1 MKLALLL
8 ALVLPLAGGAAD
20 CRDILRAV
28 ESINVEAASL
38 AIEDLAAGPGT
49 FDAAQHRAALVAFA
63 TRRDALVAALGKN
76 EAGVAAEAERLVAG
90 VRAAL
95 LANPLLDFDAVLVVQ
110 RDPKRLGLPANW
122 EGNSSLPPRG
132 YANSL
137 AVLSGL
143 HSNAVVRTL
152 YQPPQTE
159 FVGDVDL
166 DFDAARLLFSM
177 PAANG
182 RWQVWEMQTDG
193 SGLKQLPLIPDAD
206 VDNYGGCFLP
216 DGNVIFSSS
225 ATFAGVPCVRG
236 SAHVANLFRWEREP
250 GTIRRLT
257 FDQDH
262 NWCPNVLGDG
272 RLLYLRWEYADLP
285 HFVSRILFTMNP
297 DGTEQREFYG
307 SNSYWPNSTFYAR
320 PAPGSPS
327 KFFGV
332 VSGHH
337 DTHRMGELV
346 LFDSARGRHEAEGA
360 VQRLPGRGKKVEA
373 VIRDRLVADSWPKF
387 LHPWPL
393 SEKYVLVA
401 AQPSAKDGWGIYLA
415 DVFDNLTL
423 IKDVPGTALL
433 EPIPLKARARPPVI
447 PSKVKAGATDA
458 LVHIADIYNGPGL
471 RGVPP
476 GTVKQLRLFTY
487 QYAYQGMGGQIDRV
501 GLDGPWDV
509 KRILGTVPVAPDG
522 SANFRVPANLPLALQ
537 PLDADG
543 RALQLMRSWM
553 TAMPG
558 EVISCAGCHERQN
571 TAPPPRTPLALAQPP
586 AEITPWPGGARGF
599 AFTNEVQ
606 PVLDRYCI
614 GCHGSAALATG
625 DGCSSRPDL
634 RGGSFAHAGG
644 KAKGYDAPNLF
655 PTSYLALKRF
665 VRNPTIESDMHLL
678 MPGEYHAD
686 TTALVQLLEAGH
698 HGVQL
703 NCEAWDRLNTWI
715 DLNAPARGSWT
726 EICGTNRVAKQC
738 ARRSALL
745 RTYAGRDEDPETVPP
760 SVAFQGLAQEPA
772 PLDATPSA
780 YTPSYAATA
789 PAPAAVAPAQ
799 LPSRKVDLGD
809 GVALELVQAP
819 AGAIV
824 MGDNAGPA
832 AERPAGRV
840 QLAKPFWIGR
850 CEISNAQFAKFDPA
864 HDSRIENGDF
874 LQFSERERGYP
885 VNSSNQPVVRIS
897 WHEAQAFCRWLSQ
910 KTGQRVALPTEAQW
924 EYACRAGTTTPL
936 NYGACNADFAKS
948 ANLAD
953 ASFWCVD
960 TFGWGLPSGAI
971 PPWRPAYTN
980 VHDGHNVSAPI
991 GSYAPNAW
999 GLHDLHG
1006 NAAEWTRSL
1015 FRPYPWREDDGRN
1028 NDAGEEKRVVR
1039 GGAWSDRPEQARSS
1053 SRRAYPPWRGVF
1065 NVGFRIVIE
1074 E

>member
-1 MKLALLL
+1 MKFALLL
-8 ALVLPLAGGAAD
+8 VLCLPLACGATT
-20 CRDILRAV
+20 CREALRAV
-28 ESINVEAASL
+28 EAVNVEAAAL
-38 AIEDLAAGPGT
+38 AIADMAAGPGS
-49 FDAAQHRAALVAFA
+49 FDAARHCAALAAFTVRRAALVAA
-63 TRRDALVAALGKN
+63 LAKNDASVAD
-76 EAGVAAEAERLVAG
+76 EAERLAAG

-95 LANPLLDFDAVLVVQ
+95 LANPLLDFDRLLVVR
-110 RDPKRLGLPANW
+110 RDPKHLGLPGNW

-132 YANSL
+132 YTNAI
-137 AVLSGL
+137 AVLSAI
-143 HSNAVVRTL
+143 HSNAELRTL
-152 YQPPQTE
+152 YQPPQGE

-166 DFDAARLLFSM
+166 DFDATRLLFSM

-182 RWQVWEMQTDG
+182 RWQIWELRTDG
-193 SGLKQLPLIPDAD
+193 SGLRQLPLIPDAD

-236 SAHVANLFRWEREP
+236 SAHVANLFRWDREP

-262 NWCPNVLGDG
+262 NWCPTVTRDG
-272 RLLYLRWEYADLP
+272 RVLYLRWEYADLP

-307 SNSYWPNSTFYAR
+307 SNSYWPNSLFYAR
-320 PAPGSPS
+320 PAPGSPT

-337 DTHRMGELV
+337 DTKRMGELV

-360 VQRLPGRGKKVEA
+360 VQRLPGRGKQVEA
-373 VIRDRLVADSWPKF
+373 VIRDRLVSDSWPKY

-401 AQPSAKDGWGIYLA
+401 AQPTAQSAWGIYLA

-423 IKDVPGTALL
+423 IKEVSGAALL
-433 EPIPLKARARPPVI
+433 EPIPLQARTRPPVI
-447 PSKVKAGATDA
+447 PTKVKAGATDA
-458 LVHIADIYNGPGL
+458 LVHIADIYTGPGL
-471 RGVPP
+471 HGVPP

-487 QYAYQGMGGQIDRV
+487 QYAYQGMGGQWDRV

-509 KRILGTVPVAPDG
+509 KRILGTVPVAADG
-522 SANFRVPANLPLALQ
+522 SANFRVPANLPIAFQ

-558 EVISCAGCHERQN
+558 EVVSCAGCHERQN

-586 AEITPWPGGARGF
+586 AEIAPWWGGARGF

-606 PVLDRYCI
+606 PVLDRYCVA
-614 GCHGSAALATG
+614 CH
-625 DGCSSRPDL
+625 DGRAGRPDF
-634 RGGSFAHAGG
+634 RGGSFAHAGSR
-644 KAKGYDAPNLF
+644 AASYDAPAIF

-686 TTALVQLLEAGH
+686 TTVLVQLLEAGH

-703 NCEAWDRLNTWI
+703 NREAWARLNTWI
-715 DLNAPARGSWT
+715 DLNTPAHGSWT
-726 EICGTNRVAKQC
+726 EICGTNRVQHQC
-738 ARRSALL
+738 ERRSALL
-745 RTYAGRDEDPETVPP
+745 HTYAGRDEDPETVPP
-760 SVAFQGLAQEPA
+760 AVAFQGLAPEPA
-772 PLDATPSA
+772 PRAAVSSA
-780 YTPSYAATA
+780 YGPHQAATA
-789 PAPAAVAPAQ
+789 PAPVAAAPAQ
-799 LPSRKVDLGD
+799 LPVRSLDLGE
-809 GVALELVQAP
+809 GLALELVQVP
-819 AGAIV
+819 AGTFV
-824 MGDNAGPA
+824 MGDDAGAA
-832 AERPAGRV
+832 AERPAGPVRI
-840 QLAKPFWIGR
+840 AKPFWIGR
-850 CEISNAQFAKFDPA
+850 VEVSNEQFAKFDPA
-864 HDSRIENGDF
+864 HDSRLETGDF
-874 LQFSERERGYP
+874 LQFSEQERGYA
-885 VNSSNQPVVRIS
+885 VNGPRQPVVRVA
-897 WHEAQAFCRWLSQ
+897 WREAQAFCRWLAQ

-924 EYACRAGTTTPL
+924 EYACRAGTVTPL
-936 NYGACNADFAKS
+936 NYGACATDFAPC

-953 ASFWCVD
+953 VSFWRVD

-980 VHDGHNVSAPI
+980 VNDGHRVSAPV
-991 GSYAPNAW
+991 GSYRPNAW
-999 GLHDLHG
+999 GLCDMHG
-1006 NAAEWTRSL
+1006 NAAEWTRSA
-1015 FRPYPWREDDGRN
+1015 FRPYPWRDDDGRN
-1028 NDAGEEKRVVR
+1028 SAAGEERRVVR
-1039 GGAWSDRPEQARSS
+1039 GGAWSDRPEQARSA
-1053 SRRAYPPWRGVF
+1053 SRLSYPPWRGVY
-1065 NVGFRIVIE
+1065 NVGFRVIVE